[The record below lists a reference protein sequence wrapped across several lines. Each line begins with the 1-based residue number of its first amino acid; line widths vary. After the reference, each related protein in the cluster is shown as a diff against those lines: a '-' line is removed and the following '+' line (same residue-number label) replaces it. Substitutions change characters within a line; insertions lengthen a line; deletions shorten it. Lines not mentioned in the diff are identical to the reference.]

1 MDKLKQRELTRWLK
15 QQSKLAH
22 RWLTLTMLLGLCSGL
37 LIALQ
42 AWLLAT
48 LLNDLIILH
57 QPRES
62 LSGYF
67 VALIGTVI
75 VRALVTRL
83 RERCA
88 FQCGVEVRTKI
99 RSLVLNHLDSL
110 GTAWI
115 KGKPAGAW
123 ATM

>member
-62 LSGYF
+62 LS
-67 VALIGTVI
+67 
-75 VRALVTRL
+75 
-83 RERCA
+83 
-88 FQCGVEVRTKI
+88 
-99 RSLVLNHLDSL
+99 
-110 GTAWI
+110 
-115 KGKPAGAW
+115 
-123 ATM
+123 